1 MKKLLF
7 ILSLFFIITSCD
19 KTPIITLS
27 VDKSE
32 ISADGKDIATFKV
45 ISTDK
50 HNNEEDVTNN
60 RQIFFADSKLEVGS
74 TTFSTTEPN
83 SYSFYATYEDAVSN
97 DVSITAVEVEEPIE
111 PENPENPEN
120 PGEPENPEEPIVS
133 PIVLSAS
140 KTTILDNGKDKVIFT
155 VTQDS
160 VEITNSTKI
169 YVGDNKLK
177 LNVFTSTTAGT
188 YIAYAMKDELKS
200 NEITITVEEE
210 KPEEPEEKPIV
221 LTASKTNISA
231 DGTDAVTFTVKQ
243 EDNDVTSETEIYVN
257 DNKING
263 NTFTTTT
270 AGTYKAYAKK
280 GELKSNE
287 ISITA
292 EAVAEPEKPIVLTAS
307 TTSITANGS
316 DAVTF
321 TVTQENIDVTS
332 QASIFVNNQKLAS
345 NVFTTF
351 SAGTYTAYAQKND
364 AKSNEITINVEA
376 AQDMGKSV
384 VFAEGVSLTSGWYD
398 VNKLKNGG
406 GDINMCWAAS
416 ASNIIQWWQDRY
428 VEAGNTL
435 PSTAVTGP
443 GTKIYPEGYKYNLAL
458 MELYRDLWWNGK
470 GGDTDHGVIWY
481 FEGRN
486 VQKYASEGSHAQ
498 PNDNTSG
505 GYYSSIW
512 NQILPK
518 VYHEYKSDI
527 FPNEFYNL
535 ISKEYN
541 NYSNWG
547 NGSGVSGIQQLKKFS
562 DLVVEFI
569 DRGVISF
576 VISLNSNGG
585 LLHATTLWGYEIDN
599 ATGMLTKVWITD
611 SDDMHQNGAGD
622 PTQQKLQEY
631 SVNYDGSKVKLTG
644 APYGACWA
652 MSLIPVSGYGSAK

>member
-7 ILSLFFIITSCD
+7 VLSLFLLITSCD

-27 VDKSE
+27 VDKPE
-32 ISADGKDIATFKV
+32 ITADGKEMATFKV
-45 ISTDK
+45 ISIDK
-50 HNNEEDVTNN
+50 RNNEEDVTNN
-60 RQIFFADSKLEVGS
+60 SQIFFADSKLEVGS

-97 DVSITAVEVEEPIE
+97 EVSITAIEVEEEPE
-111 PENPENPEN
+111 TPENPETPEEPETPEDPEN
-120 PGEPENPEEPIVS
+120 PEQPENPEEPQEPETPENPQDTLVPS
-133 PIVLSAS
+133 PIILSAS
-140 KTTILDNGKDKVIFT
+140 KTTILNDGKDKVVFT
-155 VTQDS
+155 VMQDS
-160 VEITNSTKI
+160 LEITNETKI
-169 YVGDNKLK
+169 YVGETKLR
-177 LNVFTSTTAGT
+177 LNVFTSKTAGT
-188 YIAYAMKDELKS
+188 YIAYAMKGEVKS
-200 NEITITVEEE
+200 NEITITVEDENGNEE
-210 KPEEPEEKPIV
+210 PENPETPEEPEEPENPEQPSDPEV
-221 LTASKTNISA
+221 P
-231 DGTDAVTFTVKQ
+231 Q
-243 EDNDVTSETEIYVN
+243 
-257 DNKING
+257 
-263 NTFTTTT
+263 
-270 AGTYKAYAKK
+270 
-280 GELKSNE
+280 
-287 ISITA
+287 
-292 EAVAEPEKPIVLTAS
+292 EPETPIELIAS
-307 TTSITANGS
+307 TTNIMANGS

-321 TVTQENIDVTS
+321 TVMQENNDVTS
-332 QASIFVNNQKLAS
+332 QASIYVDGGKL
-345 NVFTTF
+345 NGNKFTTYT
-351 SAGTYTAYAQKND
+351 AGTYTAYAQKNE
-364 AKSNEITINVEA
+364 ARSNEITITVDA
-376 AQDMGKSV
+376 VQDMGKTV
-384 VFAEGVSLTSGWYD
+384 VFAEGVSVSSGWYD

-435 PSTAVTGP
+435 PAGAVTGP
-443 GTKIYPEGYKYNLAL
+443 GTKVYPEGYKYNLAL

-599 ATGMLTKVWITD
+599 ATGMITKLWITD
-611 SDDMHQNGAGD
+611 SDDMHQSGSGD

-631 SVNYDGSKVKLTG
+631 SVSFDGSKVKLSG
-644 APYGACWA
+644 APYGQCWA
-652 MSLIPVSGYGSAK
+652 MSLLPVSGYGSGL

>member
-60 RQIFFADSKLEVGS
+60 SQIFFADSKLEVGS

-97 DVSITAVEVEEPIE
+97 DVSITAVEVEEPTE

-307 TTSITANGS
+307 TTNIIANGS

-345 NVFTTF
+345 NVFTTY

-435 PSTAVTGP
+435 PAGAVTGP
-443 GTKIYPEGYKYNLAL
+443 GTKVYPEGYKYNLAL

-470 GGDTDHGVIWY
+470 GGSTDPGVIWY

-486 VQKYASEGSHAQ
+486 IQQYASEGSLAQ
-498 PNDNTSG
+498 PNDNNSG
-505 GYYSSIW
+505 GYFANDW
-512 NQILPK
+512 NQILQET
-518 VYHEYKSDI
+518 YHEYSYLSFK
-527 FPNEFYNL
+527 NL
-535 ISKEYN
+535 IAGEFN
-541 NYSNWG
+541 NYSIWG
-547 NGSGVSGIQQLKKFS
+547 NGSGLQGEARLKKFS

-569 DRGVISF
+569 DRGVVSF

-599 ATGMLTKVWITD
+599 ATGMITKLWITD
-611 SDDMHQNGAGD
+611 SDDMHQSGNGD
-622 PTQQKLQEY
+622 PTVQMLREY
-631 SVNYDGSKVKLTG
+631 SVSFDGSKVKLSG
-644 APYGACWA
+644 APYGNCWA
-652 MSLIPVSGYGSAK
+652 ISLLPVSGYGSAK

>member
-7 ILSLFFIITSCD
+7 VLSLILLITSCD

-27 VDKSE
+27 IDKSE
-32 ISADGKDIATFKV
+32 ISADGKDFATFKV
-45 ISTDK
+45 ISVDK

-60 RQIFFADSKLEVGS
+60 SQIFFADSKLEVGS

-97 DVSITAVEVEEPIE
+97 EVSITAIEVEEEPE
-111 PENPENPEN
+111 TPETPETPEEPETPETPENPET
-120 PGEPENPEEPIVS
+120 PEEPETPEQPQEPETPQDTI
-133 PIVLSAS
+133 IVLSAS
-140 KTTILDNGKDKVIFT
+140 KTTILNDGKDKVVFT

-160 VEITNSTKI
+160 TDITNETKI
-169 YVGDNKLK
+169 YVGETKLR
-177 LNVFTSTTAGT
+177 LNVFTSKTAGT
-188 YIAYAMKDELKS
+188 YIAYAMKGEVKS
-200 NEITITVEEE
+200 NEITITVEDENGNEE
-210 KPEEPEEKPIV
+210 PENPETPEEPEEPENPEQPSDPEV
-221 LTASKTNISA
+221 P
-231 DGTDAVTFTVKQ
+231 Q
-243 EDNDVTSETEIYVN
+243 
-257 DNKING
+257 
-263 NTFTTTT
+263 
-270 AGTYKAYAKK
+270 
-280 GELKSNE
+280 
-287 ISITA
+287 
-292 EAVAEPEKPIVLTAS
+292 EPEKPIELIAS
-307 TTSITANGS
+307 TTNIIANGS

-321 TVTQENIDVTS
+321 TVMQENNDVTN
-332 QASIFVNNQKLAS
+332 QASIFVNNKKLTS
-345 NVFTTF
+345 NVFSTY
-351 SAGTYTAYAQKND
+351 SAGTYVAYAQKKD
-364 AKSNEITINVEA
+364 AKSNEITITVDA
-376 AQDMGKSV
+376 VPDMGKSV

-435 PSTAVTGP
+435 PAGAVTGP
-443 GTKIYPEGYKYNLAL
+443 GTKVYPEGYKYNLAL

-518 VYHEYKSDI
+518 VYHEYKSDL